1 MRLSEAAKRGRD
13 MSRSATLFSQEGV
26 SGGYGSEADRPVTIT
41 HFLTCRWIQAWKN
54 KMLKDF
60 PRAFAPT
67 GRRLT
72 DRYFLYQVDVSIGVF
87 I

>member
-1 MRLSEAAKRGRD
+1 

-54 KMLKDF
+54 KILKDF
-60 PRAFAPT
+60 PGRLRQPEDALPT
-67 GRRLT
+67 AT
-72 DRYFLYQVDVSIGVF
+72 FCTKSM
-87 I
+87 